1 MSNDENKYGLVED
14 VSETEELTNEEL
26 VEDEQV
32 QDEEIVEAK
41 ARKEAE
47 EKDDDEE
54 EVKESDEDD
63 EDEEEVKEDSD
74 EDDDEDEKPVVE
86 MPKTKAAIMASVND
100 MLKKSKKLDAQK
112 IYASVMKTMESDEGD
127 DEEEEKPVKEDVNV
141 DHIDY
146 SEDLESLVAEEATL
160 SDGFQAKAGIIFE
173 AALKSKVGAEIDRLE
188 SEYVANLEE
197 EVTEIKSELVEKVD
211 SYLNYVVGN
220 WMSENEVA
228 VTTGLR
234 TEIAEDFMT
243 SLQSVFKEH
252 YIEVPE
258 GKVDLVD
265 ELAEQVAE
273 LEESLNKS
281 TEDNIA
287 LTESVSNLERAEIVR
302 NASSGLALT
311 EAEKLASLVEDI
323 DFDDAES
330 FEMKVNV
337 VKESYFRSEA
347 QESVDE
353 AQQLVGTDEAPAE
366 LNDVMARY
374 TQAISKFNK

>member
-1 MSNDENKYGLVED
+1 MSNDEMQNDLVED
-14 VSETEELTNEEL
+14 VSETEELTTEEL

-32 QDEEIVEAK
+32 QDEEIVEASDD
-41 ARKEAE
+41 AE
-47 EKDDDEE
+47 DEDEDEE
-54 EVKESDEDD
+54 EEVEESADEEDD
-63 EDEEEVKEDSD
+63 EDEE
-74 EDDDEDEKPVVE
+74 PVVE

-100 MLKKSKKLDAQK
+100 MLKKSKKEGAQK
-112 IYASVMKTMESDEGD
+112 IYAQVYKVINAPDVEGP
-127 DEEEEKPVKEDVNV
+127 KVAKEDVDV
-141 DHIDY
+141 DVSHIDY
-146 SEDLESLVAEEATL
+146 QEDLDSLVAEEATL

-173 AALKSKVGAEIDRLE
+173 AALKSKVSAEIERLE
-188 SEYVANLEE
+188 SEYVQNLEE

-220 WMSENEVA
+220 WMEENKVA
-228 VTTGLR
+228 VETGLR
-234 TEIAEDFMT
+234 TEIAEDFMA

-252 YIEVPE
+252 YIEIPE

-281 TEDNIA
+281 VEENIA
-287 LTESVSNLERAEIVR
+287 LTESVSGLERAEIVR

-323 DFDDAES
+323 DFDTAES

-353 AQQLVGTDEAPAE
+353 AQNLVGTDEAPADIS
-366 LNDVMARY
+366 DVMARY
-374 TQAISKFNK
+374 TSAISKYNK

>member
-41 ARKEAE
+41 AKKEAE

-173 AALKSKVGAEIDRLE
+173 AALKSKVGTEIDRLE

-211 SYLNYVVGN
+211 SYLNYVVSN